1 MVAAAPGVVVHDA
14 GGRRPLP
21 PILQAAPKDVF
32 NDVPHVRHLLFT
44 RGGQRQARIQAPDTV
59 SLSVDAL
66 SRYGF
71 LHAVAVAAGRASPE
85 QMRNTARVESAP
97 LTQQRPSIAEAR
109 AQRRLI
115 LVAEDRSEEHTSEL
129 QSLMRISYAV

>member
-1 MVAAAPGVVVHDA
+1 MRISDWSSDVCSSDLVHDA

-71 LHAVAVAAGRASPE
+71 LHAVAVTAGRASPE

-97 LTQQRPSIAEAR
+97 LTQQRPSIAE
-109 AQRRLI
+109 
-115 LVAEDRSEEHTSEL
+115 RSEEHTSEL
-129 QSLMRISYAV
+129 